1 MFNFASKRISKFHTS
16 IFWNARIKL
25 TTYYLGIIAFILL
38 IFSILVYKSFVME
51 FRKGFRERNIP
62 TSPEAVLE
70 VSGEAVII
78 APALEYTMNE
88 VDTKIFE
95 EAKRRTLLDLMLL
108 NASVLALSGIGG
120 YFLAGRTLKPIEEMV
135 EDQKR
140 FISDASHE
148 LRTPLTALKTEIEV
162 ALKDK
167 KITLQEAKDLLASN
181 LEEADKMHRLSNYL
195 LALSRYQGSDCN
207 VKKSRLNLKESAQK
221 VVDSFETVAVNK
233 RIKIKTKLENV
244 YVVANEMSLSELLTI
259 LVDNAVKY
267 SRKGGEVS
275 LKVRKVQKNAMIEVK
290 DQGIGIRSSDIPFI
304 FNRFYR
310 ADSSRSKEKVDGYG
324 LGLSIAKAIVES
336 SGGEINVTSKIEE
349 GSVFAV
355 KLPLAS

>member
-1 MFNFASKRISKFHTS
+1 MFTLASKKIGKFRTS

-25 TTYYLGIIAFILL
+25 TTYYLGIIALILL
-38 IFSILVYKSFVME
+38 IFSVLVYRSFVME
-51 FRKGFRERNIP
+51 FRRGFRDRDVP
-62 TSPEAVLE
+62 SPEAILE
-70 VSGEAVII
+70 VPGEAVII
-78 APALEYTMNE
+78 APEYTMNE
-88 VDTKIFE
+88 MDTKIFE
-95 EAKRRTLLDLMLL
+95 GAKRRTLLNLMLL
-108 NASVLALSGIGG
+108 NVSVLALSGLGS

-167 KITLQEAKDLLASN
+167 KITIQETKKLLMSN
-181 LEEADKMHRLSNYL
+181 LEETDKMQRLSNYL
-195 LALSRYQGSDCN
+195 LALSRYQSSDGGI
-207 VKKSRLNLKESAQK
+207 KKARLNLKELAQK
-221 VVDSFETVAVNK
+221 VVDSFGMVARGKGVK
-233 RIKIKTKLENV
+233 VKTKLENV
-244 YVVANEMSLSELLTI
+244 YIMGNEVSLSELLTI
-259 LVDNAVKY
+259 LLDNAIKY
-267 SRKGGEVS
+267 SHRGGEVC
-275 LKVRKVQKNAMIEVK
+275 LKIKKVQKNVVIEVK

-336 SGGEINVTSKIEE
+336 FGGEIKVTSKIGE
-349 GSVFAV
+349 GSVFTV
-355 KLPLAS
+355 KLPSVS